1 MSAGSTG
8 REAIFQPGDLLNNTY
23 RIEAILGRGG
33 TSEVY
38 RARSEISGRV
48 VALKAL
54 RSEFSRNEDYLAL
67 MTREEDIREIRHDG
81 IVRYYDNQ
89 RTKDGTVYL
98 VMDFVDGP
106 GLDQKLMNGG
116 MSAPDLM
123 IVARRVTEALAAAH
137 HKNIVH
143 RDLSP
148 DNVILRNDDP
158 AEAVII
164 DFGIAKD
171 TNPGAET
178 IVGNEFAGKYA
189 YAAPEQLNGQADA
202 RSDIY
207 SLGALLLST
216 FRGKPPDPGDN
227 PMEVIKRKALALDTE
242 GVPEPLK
249 TLIDRMTHPD
259 RDLRLQSADAVLE
272 LIRNGFEISQPDGL
286 DRTIV
291 VPRPMAKSHPEG
303 RAAREPAAGG
313 RPEIADQSPRT
324 PAKTP
329 ASPPKPRPA
338 EPPQS
343 RGRGGL
349 YAVLVALV
357 VAAIAGAGFWMGLGD
372 RSFLSPTYPKADPY
386 SLVAQREDNGTVLAI
401 GNVPSET
408 VLTEITAL
416 MSALG
421 GSAELTLASG
431 DISDQW
437 GADIVKLVKIVSELP
452 EWRIVANGNQV
463 RITGLTLDA
472 AEQTRLSQ
480 LLSQPDVTTGL
491 QSSAKIELGPRFLTA
506 AMIRP
511 TLRANADC
519 GELDLVNAPA
529 TGFANG
535 ATILVSGRVA
545 STATQVALTDA
556 LNKIKGARSLRLEIE
571 VLNPTLCSIDAALP
585 KAPQGGFDVIFGFG
599 DKPGANPTGRY
610 FVGENPTID
619 VQIPASVTSGYL
631 YVSALDVSSN
641 VFHLLPNL
649 KREDNSIAALR
660 QGRSGVVTVRMAYG
674 LHEAQGTG
682 KIAFVVDSSA
692 LGKTKILVIYAQEQ
706 IFGVLRPTTESA
718 ASYAGALRN
727 LTKPVASLDSRIL
740 TTALK

>member
-1 MSAGSTG
+1 MSAADTG
-8 REAIFQPGDLLNNTY
+8 PEAIFQPGDLLNNTY

-38 RARSEISGRV
+38 RARSEISGRI

-89 RTKDGTVYL
+89 RTDDGTVYL

-106 GLDQKLMNGG
+106 GLDQKLRQGG

-137 HKNIVH
+137 HKKIVH

-148 DNVILRNDDP
+148 DNVILRHDDP

-216 FRGKPPDPGDN
+216 FRGKPPKPGDN
-227 PMEVIKRKALALDTE
+227 PMEVIRRKALPLDTE

-249 TLIDRMTHPD
+249 TLIDRMSHPD
-259 RDLRLQSADAVLE
+259 RDLRLQSADKVLD
-272 LIRNGFEISQPDGL
+272 LIRSGFEVSQPDGL

-291 VPRPMAKSHPEG
+291 VPRPSAKTRPEGAAAPEPPVDKSPAVPHRQPQMPAKS
-303 RAAREPAAGG
+303 
-313 RPEIADQSPRT
+313 
-324 PAKTP
+324 
-329 ASPPKPRPA
+329 PKVKPA
-338 EPPQS
+338 ESPQQ

-349 YAVLVALV
+349 YAVLALVV
-357 VAAIAGAGFWMGLGD
+357 VAAIAGAGFWMGLGGK
-372 RSFLSPTYPKADPY
+372 SVFGPTYPKADPY
-386 SLVAQREDNGTVLAI
+386 SLVAQRQENGTVLAI

-408 VLTEITAL
+408 VLTELGAL
-416 MSALG
+416 MSAQG
-421 GSAELTLASG
+421 GSAELTLSSG
-431 DISDQW
+431 DISENW
-437 GADIVKLVKIVSELP
+437 GADIVKLVKLVSDLP

-463 RITGLTLDA
+463 RITGLTMDA
-472 AEQTRLSQ
+472 EEQARLSQ
-480 LLSQPDVTTGL
+480 LLSGPDVTADL
-491 QSSAKIELGPRFLTA
+491 QSSASIELGPRFLTA
-506 AMIRP
+506 EMIRP

-519 GELDLVNAPA
+519 GELDLVNAP
-529 TGFANG
+529 TSGFPNE
-535 ATILVSGRVA
+535 ATILISGRVA
-545 STATQVALTDA
+545 STATQVTLTDA

-599 DKPGANPTGRY
+599 DKPGPNPTGRY

-631 YVSALDVSSN
+631 YVSALDVSGN

-649 KREDNSIAALR
+649 KREDNSIATLR

-674 LHEAQGTG
+674 LGEAQGTG
-682 KIAFVVDSSA
+682 KLAFVVDSSA
-692 LGKTKILVIYAQEQ
+692 LGKTKILVIHAKEK
-706 IFGVLRPTTESA
+706 IFDVLRPTTESA
-718 ASYAGALRN
+718 AGYAEALHN
-727 LTKPVASLDSRIL
+727 LAQPVTSLDSRIL